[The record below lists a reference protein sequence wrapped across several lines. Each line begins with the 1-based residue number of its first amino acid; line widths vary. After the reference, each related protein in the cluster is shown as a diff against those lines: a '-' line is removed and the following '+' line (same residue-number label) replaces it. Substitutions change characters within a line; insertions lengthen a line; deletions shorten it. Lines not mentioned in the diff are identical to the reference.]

1 MRRVESITTAISL
14 WMARLGGGALLGV
27 ALLICLEVVL
37 RMFRIGNMS
46 VGTELGS
53 YALALG
59 ATWSLA
65 YVVLE
70 RGHVRVDVVARRLPQ
85 VPRNVLD
92 VLAIFSLAVVGAVL
106 STGAWSMVATSLRLG
121 SRSNTTLGIPLA
133 VPQALWTLGL
143 VWFTLVAL
151 SRTIQALRALLRND
165 MNEVARVAA
174 APSTDD
180 DVEDAIAETNSRLG
194 ATEQSSS

>member
-1 MRRVESITTAISL
+1 MRNVESITTAISL

-37 RMFRIGNMS
+37 RMLRIGNMS

-70 RGHVRVDVVARRLPQ
+70 RGHVRVDVIARQLPQ
-85 VPRNVLD
+85 APRTMLD
-92 VLAIFSLAVVGAVL
+92 LLALSSLAVVGAVL
-106 STGAWSMVATSLRLG
+106 STGAWGMVSTSLRLG
-121 SRSNTTLGIPLA
+121 SLSNTTLGIPLA
-133 VPQALWTLGL
+133 IPQALWTLGL
-143 VWFTLVAL
+143 IWFTLVAIG
-151 SRTIQALRALLRND
+151 RTIQALRALLRSD
-165 MNEVARVAA
+165 MNEAARVAA
-174 APSTDD
+174 SPSSDEE
-180 DVEDAIAETNSRLG
+180 VEDAIAETGSRLG
-194 ATEQSSS
+194 TSEHTRS